1 MDNARKITN
10 IALIG
15 FMGTGKSTVGRL
27 IAEQLDFR
35 FIDTDELI
43 EARAGQSIAAIFA
56 GAGEPA
62 FRQLEKDVV
71 AELSSRQHTVISTG
85 GGLGANEANVASL
98 KRHALVVCLWA
109 APEKIWDRVRNQ
121 THRPLLKEA
130 DPMAKIRQL
139 LAARE
144 RSYKLADVLLSTDVR
159 SLKEVAQQVM
169 HQYQLCRSPSP

>member
-1 MDNARKITN
+1 
-10 IALIG
+10 
-15 FMGTGKSTVGRL
+15 MGTGKSTVGRS
-27 IAEQLDFR
+27 IAEQLGFH

-43 EARAGQSIAAIFA
+43 EARAGKSISAIFA
-56 GAGEPA
+56 ESGEPA
-62 FRQLEKDVV
+62 FRQFEKEVV
-71 AELSSRQHTVISTG
+71 SELSSRTRTVISTG

-98 KRHALVVCLWA
+98 QRHALVVCLWA
-109 APEKIWDRVRNQ
+109 APEKIWERVRNQ

-169 HQYQLCRSPSP
+169 HQFQLCRHPSP

>member
-1 MDNARKITN
+1 MDNARMITN

-43 EARAGQSIAAIFA
+43 ESRAGQSIAAIFS

-62 FRQLEKDVV
+62 FRQLEKDDRGGIEC
-71 AELSSRQHTVISTG
+71 APAHTVISTG
-85 GGLGANEANVASL
+85 GGLSTPEANVASL

-109 APEKIWDRVRNQ
+109 APEKIWERVRNQ

-139 LAARE
+139 LAVRE

-159 SLKEVAQQVM
+159 SLKEVA
-169 HQYQLCRSPSP
+169 RNR